1 MGALSSQQI
10 RDLIEQPAPIVSN
23 YRSLED
29 QIQPNGLD
37 LTLNS
42 IAKLEGPGHL
52 GVSNADRNL
61 SESVPLDVQHENL
74 FKLQQ
79 GYYLVT
85 LNEVLHIP
93 NNLMAI
99 GKPRSSLLRCGV
111 SIQNAIWDAGFNGTS
126 QALMVIHNPHGF
138 SIVQHAR
145 ILQLVFF
152 TLESPTE
159 SPYKGHYQTK
169 NV

>member
-10 RDLIEQPAPIVSN
+10 RDLIDRPTPIVSN
-23 YRSLED
+23 YKNLED

-42 IAKLEGPGHL
+42 VATLADSGNL
-52 GVSNADRNL
+52 GITNEDRHI
-61 SESVPLDVQHENL
+61 SHTAPLDIQPNESI
-74 FKLQQ
+74 KLCQ
-79 GYYLVT
+79 GCYLVT
-85 LNEVLHIP
+85 LNEILHIP

-111 SIQNAIWDAGFNGTS
+111 SIQNAIWDAGFNGIS
-126 QALMVIHNPHGF
+126 QVLMIIHNPLGF
-138 SIVQHAR
+138 SLVQDTR

-152 TLESPTE
+152 TLESPTLA
-159 SPYKGHYQTK
+159 PYKGQYQME
-169 NV
+169 ND